1 MENKFMVTQGEGC
14 WKQRDG
20 GAHRASVREILRVVQ
35 QFCTLTA
42 LVVTGTH
49 TQGEITQPYVHTLYQ
64 CQHPGLIFYYR

>member
-1 MENKFMVTQGEGC
+1 MVTQGEGC

-49 TQGEITQPYVHTLYQ
+49 TQDEITQPYVHTLYQ